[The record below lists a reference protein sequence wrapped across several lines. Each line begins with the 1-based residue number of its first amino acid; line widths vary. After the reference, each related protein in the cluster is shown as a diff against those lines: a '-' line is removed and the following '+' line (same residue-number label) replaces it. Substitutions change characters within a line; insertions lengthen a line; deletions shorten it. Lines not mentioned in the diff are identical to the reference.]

1 MKRFIADIHSVFNHI
16 VKSSSTHVVIGK
28 KMQLIINYLRIFIIS
43 GREFVRDRCQEKASA
58 LTFYTLL
65 SVVPVAA
72 MAFGLAKGFG
82 FDDKLREQLATSL
95 EGHEEVAKW
104 VTDFAMSYLE
114 NTKGG
119 VVAGIGFGMV
129 LWAVMN
135 VLGNIE
141 SSFNDIWKIN
151 RPRSFIR
158 KFSDYISIMLIAIL
172 FLVSSG
178 SVIVIFASKVSQFA
192 LLKYLGTFV
201 TTLIPYV
208 LVWISFTM
216 VFFIMPNTRVKFGSA
231 LFGGI
236 ISGTLFQLLQ
246 FGYIY
251 FQVGVSNYNA
261 IYGSFAALPLFLIWL
276 HWSWHIVLLGAEISF
291 AHQNAKSL
299 IYETDSTKISYN
311 YKRLV
316 ALMLMHKVVI
326 NFKDGKK
333 PLNSS
338 MLSVELKLPIRLVK
352 GIVYELVECNLLS
365 AISIDDSGSLF
376 YQPAYDINMISVGRV
391 IDVLHNKG
399 YHNVDFDESE
409 ATAKIRG
416 LLESFDLQLRLVENE
431 VCLKDI

>member
-201 TTLIPYV
+201 TTLIPLY
-208 LVWISFTM
+208 
-216 VFFIMPNTRVKFGSA
+216 SA
-231 LFGGI
+231 
-236 ISGTLFQLLQ
+236 
-246 FGYIY
+246 
-251 FQVGVSNYNA
+251 
-261 IYGSFAALPLFLIWL
+261 
-276 HWSWHIVLLGAEISF
+276 
-291 AHQNAKSL
+291 
-299 IYETDSTKISYN
+299 
-311 YKRLV
+311 
-316 ALMLMHKVVI
+316 
-326 NFKDGKK
+326 
-333 PLNSS
+333 
-338 MLSVELKLPIRLVK
+338 
-352 GIVYELVECNLLS
+352 
-365 AISIDDSGSLF
+365 
-376 YQPAYDINMISVGRV
+376 
-391 IDVLHNKG
+391 
-399 YHNVDFDESE
+399 
-409 ATAKIRG
+409 
-416 LLESFDLQLRLVENE
+416 
-431 VCLKDI
+431 

>member
-1 MKRFIADIHSVFNHI
+1 MKDFFVDIKSLVNHI
-16 VKSSSTHVVIGK
+16 IKSSTTHVVIGPK
-28 KMQLIINYLRIFIIS
+28 SQSVINYLRIFIIS

-58 LTFYTLL
+58 LTFYSLL
-65 SVVPVAA
+65 SIVPIAA

-151 RPRSFIR
+151 RARSFIR
-158 KFSDYISIMLIAIL
+158 KFSDYIAMMLVAIL

-178 SVIVIFASKVSQFA
+178 SVIVLFSTKVNE
-192 LLKYLGTFV
+192 LPVIMYLGNFL
-201 TTLIPYV
+201 TTMIPYV
-208 LVWISFTM
+208 LVWFSFTM

-231 LFGGI
+231 LFGGVI
-236 ISGTLFQLLQ
+236 AGTLFQLLQ

-299 IYETDSTKISYN
+299 VYETDSNRISYN

-316 ALMLMHKVVI
+316 ALMIMHKVVT
-326 NFKDGKK
+326 NFKEGRE

-338 MLSVELKLPIRLVK
+338 KLSVELKLPIRLVK
-352 GIVYELVECNLLS
+352 VIVFELVECNLLS
-365 AISIDDSGSLF
+365 ATNYDDTGSLF

-391 IDVLHNKG
+391 LDVLHNKG
-399 YHNVDFDESE
+399 YNNVDFDESE
-409 ATAKIRG
+409 ATAKIRE
-416 LLESFDLQLRLVENE
+416 LLDSFDAQIRLVEND
-431 VCLKDI
+431 VFLKDI